1 MPNTV
6 KELIDF
12 RAEQADDRTFVYCP
26 EQRSELSF
34 ARLRDKAL
42 ELDRKLSL
50 RGIGTDTTVAFLMD
64 NGYYTTGLFLGLMY
78 SGRIALP
85 LNAVAGHDALS
96 FVIEHSETRII
107 FVSRKYLAEY
117 SKLFQSLGEGVEIV
131 ICDEDTGPEF
141 GDPEFSTATTSAES
155 LPAKVPTT
163 DDTALLIY
171 TSGTTGRPKG
181 VLLSH
186 KNVIAGGRNT
196 TVAHKLTERDR
207 GLCVLPLYHI
217 NAEMVSVM
225 APLVSGGSIVLP
237 HRFSVKQFWQWIT
250 DYRCT
255 WFSIVPT
262 IVSYL
267 IDHMQR
273 EPDSLDLERIKQHV
287 RFGRSASAA
296 LPAATHQRFEALFN
310 IPIAETMGIS
320 EAAAQILSN
329 PMTPGANKYGS
340 PGQAIGN
347 EVKIV
352 DSQNKELSRG
362 ERGEIVIRGDNI
374 MQGYLKNPQETA
386 KAIDDQGWLHSG
398 DIGYMDEEGFV
409 FVTGRIKELIIKGG
423 ENISPREIDEVLYR
437 HPEVLEAAA
446 FGVPDERYGQ
456 EVMACVVLRPEA
468 DCSLDALKKYCT
480 EQLGDYKAPREI
492 RLAEELP
499 KGPSGKIQRLKM
511 AELFNSL

>member
-1 MPNTV
+1 MPSTV
-6 KELIDF
+6 RALIDG
-12 RAEQADDRTFVYCP
+12 RAEQSGDKTFVYCP
-26 EQRSELSF
+26 EPHSELSF
-34 ARLRDKAL
+34 TALRDKAV
-42 ELDRKLSL
+42 ELDSALSAK
-50 RGIGTDTTVAFLMD
+50 GIGAGATVAFLMD
-64 NGYYTTGLFLGLMY
+64 NGYYTACLFLGLMY

-85 LNAVAGHDALS
+85 LNAVAGHEALS
-96 FVIEHSETRII
+96 YVIEHSETGII
-107 FVSRKYLAEY
+107 FVSRKYLNDYAR
-117 SKLFQSLGEGVEIV
+117 LFQSLDQSIEIV
-131 ICDEDTGPEF
+131 ICDENTE
-141 GDPEFSTATTSAES
+141 PEFSPETSKF
-155 LPAKVPTT
+155 LPVKTPAPE
-163 DDTALLIY
+163 DTALLIY

-186 KNVIAGGRNT
+186 KNVLAGGRNT
-196 TVAHKLTERDR
+196 VAAHDLTARDC

-225 APLVSGGSIVLP
+225 APLVSGGSVVMP
-237 HRFSVKQFWQWIT
+237 HRFSVKQFWHWIA

-267 IDHMQR
+267 IDQMQR
-273 EPDSLDLERIKQHV
+273 EPDSVDLERVQQHV

-296 LPAATHQRFEALFN
+296 LPTATHQRFEALFN
-310 IPIAETMGIS
+310 IPLVETMGIS

-329 PMTPGANKYGS
+329 PMTPGANQYGS
-340 PGQAIGN
+340 PGRAVGN

-352 DSQNKELSRG
+352 DSQNKVLPCG

-374 MQGYLKNPQETA
+374 MQGYLKNPEETA

-398 DIGYMDEEGFV
+398 DIAYMDEDGFV

-423 ENISPREIDEVLYR
+423 ENISPREIDDVLYR

-446 FGVPDERYGQ
+446 FGLDDEHYGQ
-456 EVMACVVLRPEA
+456 DVMACVVLRPEA
-468 DCSLDALKKYCT
+468 NCSPESLRQYCT

-499 KGPSGKIQRLKM
+499 KGPSGKIQRLKV
-511 AELFNSL
+511 AELFNTREHFE